1 MNAVRSRVALVLWA
15 EPPPPTDQVLK
26 LEFRGL
32 PQIAFIDERTAII
45 VNKKSAFTQCD
56 KVAVS

>member
-1 MNAVRSRVALVLWA
+1 
-15 EPPPPTDQVLK
+15 VLK